1 MERIQIIIKRTLILF
16 SMLVACGVIG
26 QLLLIMAYCLPTEV
40 IALNIGRGAESLVHQ
55 GAEYNYAEDYTES
68 ILDNATD
75 AIMLSEALFP
85 SESCVEG
92 AALVPHYVYADKESQ
107 VFSLMA
113 FLNHDDLSDVTI
125 LNYPRYWHGYLTIL
139 KPLFCMFD
147 YSDFKIINQAIQL
160 TIISTVLVLM
170 MKKGLEKYIVAFL
183 PMLVIWNPATMGVS
197 LQYAACFYVSMI
209 GSIIVLCRE
218 TKKDWLLFFG
228 LGVATSYLDFLTYP
242 IVTFGIPMI
251 FLIIKK
257 AENLEKPIER
267 ILVNGVHWAIG
278 YVGMWASK
286 WIIGTTISH
295 ENIIS
300 DAFSNIESR
309 TSIAVDGE
317 NITRIGAVIR
327 LTDAAFFK
335 WTYVLMLLGVVV
347 YLFIKNYKKF
357 KLNPATIALLA
368 ISIMPIVWFMFTANH
383 SYIHPR
389 LVYRNWGITVFA
401 LLSVPVTG
409 AREKVQGKDE

>member
-1 MERIQIIIKRTLILF
+1 M
-16 SMLVACGVIG
+16 
-26 QLLLIMAYCLPTEV
+26 YCLPTEA
-40 IALNIGRGAESLVHQ
+40 IALNIGRGAEALVLQ

-68 ILDNATD
+68 ILDNETD

-85 SESCVEG
+85 GDSCVEG

-113 FLNHDDLSDVTI
+113 FLNNDDLSDATI

-139 KPLFCMFD
+139 KPLFCIFD

-160 TIISTVLVLM
+160 TIISAVLVLM

-218 TKKDWLLFFG
+218 TNKEWLLFFG

-286 WIIGTTISH
+286 WIIGTAISH

-309 TSIAVDGE
+309 TSTAVDGE
-317 NITRIGAVIR
+317 GITRIGAVIR

-335 WTYVLMLLGVVV
+335 WTYVLMLLGAVV
-347 YLFIKNYKKF
+347 YLFIKYHKKF

-383 SYIHPR
+383 SYTHPR

-401 LLSVPVTG
+401 LLSVPMTG
-409 AREKVQGKDE
+409 ARELVQGNNE